1 MRMQISKLKEE
12 PNRPH
17 ISSCMQ
23 RGETEEVSIFG
34 YSKFRLL
41 GVVAT
46 VHKIIHQCGSLLAL
60 IRPAPK
66 TAGALQPWFKA
77 WR

>member
-1 MRMQISKLKEE
+1 MRMQISKLTEK
-12 PNRPH
+12 PNRPN

-23 RGETEEVSIFG
+23 RGETEEVNTFE

-41 GVVAT
+41 GVVAI
-46 VHKIIHQCGSLLAL
+46 VYKIDHRCGSLLAL
-60 IRPAPK
+60 ICPAPK
-66 TAGALQPWFKA
+66 TGGALQPCFKA